1 MYRYLLGDLP
11 EAEQTALERE
21 FFADGEKFERMWEV
35 ENELVDAYARGRLAP
50 ADRARFERH
59 YLASPLHRRRVA
71 VARNLIAAV
80 GRPAATPEAPAP
92 ARPLLFVARRA
103 WPSAGRPLAA
113 AAVLLLTVAV
123 VWLLADRARLRREIS
138 RLESESGARESHAQ
152 DLTGQLAAQREQSGK
167 LTAELERLRAAPG
180 PSPSAPPARPSIL
193 SFALSPV
200 LVRGAGEP
208 QQLTIARGTDL
219 VRLRLRVEPDDARN
233 FTAWQARLRTVDG
246 APVWDGPSVRL
257 QAGRG
262 GPTVTAGIPA
272 GRLAAGDYILTLS
285 GVGRA
290 GDAEEYNRYFFRVV
304 RK

>member
-1 MYRYLLGDLP
+1 
-11 EAEQTALERE
+11 
-21 FFADGEKFERMWEV
+21 
-35 ENELVDAYARGRLAP
+35 
-50 ADRARFERH
+50 
-59 YLASPLHRRRVA
+59 
-71 VARNLIAAV
+71 
-80 GRPAATPEAPAP
+80 
-92 ARPLLFVARRA
+92 
-103 WPSAGRPLAA
+103 
-113 AAVLLLTVAV
+113 
-123 VWLLADRARLRREIS
+123 
-138 RLESESGARESHAQ
+138 
-152 DLTGQLAAQREQSGK
+152 
-167 LTAELERLRAAPG
+167 
-180 PSPSAPPARPSIL
+180 
-193 SFALSPV
+193 SPV